1 MYTCKWQPYVIMFQ
15 NFCMFHCLQEVFLLW
30 KNNQILMKQ
39 ILDTMLDTKEITL
52 SAHFFFELFEV
63 LDIFLFLA
71 RIT

>member
-1 MYTCKWQPYVIMFQ
+1 
-15 NFCMFHCLQEVFLLW
+15 MFHCLQEVFLLW